1 MRNSIDAAVRAFFW
15 PLPQG
20 FMYAL
25 TSDTNR
31 GYMRSHGMPTGATS
45 ALRINARIEATAR
58 SRTASGN
65 CRRIQ
70 IDPRFPDVVDPTVDS
85 LSSMD
90 MNLMEV

>member
-1 MRNSIDAAVRAFFW
+1 
-15 PLPQG
+15 
-20 FMYAL
+20 MYAL

-31 GYMRSHGMPTGATS
+31 GYMRSHGMLTGAKS

-70 IDPRFPDVVDPTVDS
+70 IDPRFPDDRRQDLRLAVPRPGILSLQRLNPGTVRS
-85 LSSMD
+85 
-90 MNLMEV
+90 NI